1 MPGEQ
6 TSMNEIAQSV
16 SLTGGYYWFP
26 TSVTGSMTWQV
37 LTCHELGCD
46 ADVGHVDL
54 WTLVIDHLATAWRR
68 DGRLIKKYLKN
79 NYTGL
84 PRGRVTQAQN
94 RFMIFHGKDA
104 PVPDWVPM
112 VVRKFDLN
120 RRSVRVLFDEHERML
135 PEDRRRVNEVLG
147 LKLGDE
153 GIDKNK

>member
-1 MPGEQ
+1 MAAKRNSE
-6 TSMNEIAQSV
+6 TRSV

-26 TSVTGSMTWQV
+26 TPPICSLIWQV

-46 ADVGHVDL
+46 AEVGHVDL
-54 WTLVIDHLATAWRR
+54 WPLVIDRLATAWPRE
-68 DGRLIKKYLKN
+68 GRLIQKSLKN

-84 PRGRVTQAQN
+84 PRGRVTEVKN
-94 RFMIFHGKDA
+94 KFMIFHGNDS

-135 PEDRRRVNEVLG
+135 PEDRSRVNEGLG
-147 LKLGDE
+147 LTAGLDGTDR
-153 GIDKNK
+153 G